1 MPGGINI
8 DNLTGMVKAFAEAA
22 NQNDDR
28 TLDAKEVKVFD
39 QLVNRAGLTNDDQL
53 IRERQQQPDVDPAA
67 KAKQDKQILKEEKK
81 QYGEQFGKDHIDDVK
96 DVERDTTRTVGQA
109 IKRLVAAG
117 LASSDTLNGFISGI
131 LFISLGANSL

>member
-53 IRERQQQPDVDPAA
+53 IRERQQQPDVDPAV

-81 QYGEQFGKDHIDDVK
+81 QYGKQFGSEKM
-96 DVERDTTRTVGQA
+96 
-109 IKRLVAAG
+109 
-117 LASSDTLNGFISGI
+117 LNVI
-131 LFISLGANSL
+131 LQE